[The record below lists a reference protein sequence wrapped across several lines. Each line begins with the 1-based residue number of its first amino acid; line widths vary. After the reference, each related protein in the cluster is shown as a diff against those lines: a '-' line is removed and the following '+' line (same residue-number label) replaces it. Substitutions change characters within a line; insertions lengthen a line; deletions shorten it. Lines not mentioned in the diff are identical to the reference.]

1 MNVAFA
7 NFWNILPDN
16 YSYKDAL
23 DRESKTENV
32 FSWRAKKK
40 KSIHSSLWIASTK
53 HLFFRNANFNGRFC
67 GK

>member
-23 DRESKTENV
+23 DRESKRKTFFPSELKRKKV
-32 FSWRAKKK
+32 FIVA
-40 KSIHSSLWIASTK
+40 
-53 HLFFRNANFNGRFC
+53 FG
-67 GK
+67 

>member
-16 YSYKDAL
+16 YPHKDAL

-32 FSWRAKKK
+32 FS
-40 KSIHSSLWIASTK
+40 
-53 HLFFRNANFNGRFC
+53 
-67 GK
+67 

>member
-23 DRESKTENV
+23 DRESKAENV
-32 FSWRAKKK
+32 FS
-40 KSIHSSLWIASTK
+40 
-53 HLFFRNANFNGRFC
+53 
-67 GK
+67 